1 MLQRSQAINVQLP
14 PVPAVSGGTLL
25 PTGQVLDSTNGVTF
39 NHLLT
44 VLNTDQ
50 VTRLSQPPT
59 PVPSVTSNPPNH
71 IFTYLDGPPPSHF
84 AEKQY
89 PLETEAELE
98 NYLQTYRT
106 KMVSYCPIAPLDD
119 TITMKSMNQDH
130 PFLWLVIRAVCSKS
144 STRQRALELQIRQ
157 TLGREMLIEGTKS
170 RDMLV
175 GTLVFAAWGHYF
187 VTSKPISQPVMMLA
201 MSLAYDLGL
210 NRPIPSDPVTVM
222 LNFNSQ
228 GCPKPVFAGHS
239 LIRTMEER
247 RTILGL
253 FFISS
258 VYANYFG
265 RIDHLPWTSYLE
277 ECLQLLEEKMEVAT
291 DAILIQLVRI
301 QLLCN
306 RVATISWKTTSVPQ
320 SFFVK
325 SLASDLESLTRALP
339 PSLESNETLQL
350 ATFHAIIVIHEH
362 SLDSCPPSTTNLER
376 IDSLWACLSAAKSWF
391 TLFFC
396 LDVIPLLQYPQ
407 LAMPWFN
414 QLAHC
419 LIVLFRLSTFES
431 PNWDRKRVRQ
441 ELNLGET
448 VKLMASRWEEI
459 ATAANLNKGSTQ
471 DILGAPNDPD
481 HGPWAYTRKKLLVV
495 AHFWDMKLASMVQ
508 SEDGGTTVP
517 NNNEFVLSSFDQQ
530 QMNQM
535 DFSNM
540 DWLNDIWMNDYSG
553 FELPGAFA

>member
-1 MLQRSQAINVQLP
+1 MSAP
-14 PVPAVSGGTLL
+14 PDGTLL
-25 PTGQVLDSTNGVTF
+25 PTGQILDSSNGPTF
-39 NHLLT
+39 NQLLS
-44 VLNTDQ
+44 VLNTDEA
-50 VTRLSQPPT
+50 TRLSRLPPQ
-59 PVPSVTSNPPNH
+59 PVPSAISNPSND
-71 IFTYLDGPPPSHF
+71 IFTCLDGPSPAHS
-84 AEKQY
+84 AGRRY
-89 PLETEAELE
+89 PLESEAELE
-98 NYLQTYRT
+98 DYLRTYRT
-106 KMVSYCPIAPLDD
+106 KMVLYCPIVPLEED
-119 TITMKSMNQDH
+119 TTLESMNKDH

-170 RDMLV
+170 RDMLM

-228 GCPKPVFAGHS
+228 GCPKPVFAGQS
-239 LIRTMEER
+239 SFRTIQER

-253 FFISS
+253 FLISS

-265 RIDHLPWTSYLE
+265 RIDHLPWTSYLD
-277 ECLQLLEEKMEVAT
+277 ECLQILEEKMEVPT
-291 DAILIQLVRI
+291 DAILVQLVRI

-306 RVATISWKTTSVPQ
+306 RVATIPWRTTSVPQ

-325 SLASDLESLTRALP
+325 TLASDLESLTRTLP

-350 ATFHAIIVIHEH
+350 ATFHAIIVMHEH
-362 SLDSCPPSTTNLER
+362 SLDTCPSATSTLER
-376 IDSLWACLSAAKSWF
+376 LDSLWACLSATKSWF
-391 TLFFC
+391 ALFFC
-396 LDVIPLLQYPQ
+396 LNVIPILQYPQ
-407 LAMPWFN
+407 LAMPIFN

-419 LIVLFRLSTFES
+419 LIVLFRLSTFEL

-441 ELNLGET
+441 EVNLGAT
-448 VKLMASRWEEI
+448 VKLMASRWEEV
-459 ATAANLNKGSTQ
+459 ATAANLNEGNTQ
-471 DILGAPNDPD
+471 DILGAPSDPD

-495 AHFWDMKLASMVQ
+495 AHFWEMKLASMMQ
-508 SEDGGTTVP
+508 SEEGAPTISRDNDFT
-517 NNNEFVLSSFDQQ
+517 LSTSEQQ

-540 DWLNDIWMNDYSG
+540 DWLNDIWMSDYSG